1 MKLSYR
7 WIAMLL
13 LLAGLVGCSAPGQ
26 TQAPSLLAPQS
37 LTQPAGQVP
46 SAPTTAQALATSG
59 TAPGQSA
66 PAQMSSTSTGQI
78 ATPDTRP
85 LPADWRNWPIVPTAT
100 AHAVQIYQ
108 QGLTMGVDPHAF
120 SKVGD
125 CQSISEALLGKYDQP
140 GRYVLPSDQQ
150 SLQGTINQFAGSF
163 NRDGQAV
170 KGGFNAAAVLSPMWA
185 DPDFCQAGENPLECE
200 IRIHKPSFV
209 IISLEV
215 WWQGRTPERYVQYMR
230 QIIDYTI
237 AHGAVPIL
245 STKAD
250 NVEGDNSINLANAT
264 LAYQYDLPLW
274 NFWRA
279 AQALPNHGLD
289 PARNDGFHLSMDY
302 GWPARSLTAL
312 ETLDSVWRGVHQD
325 LLQSVQPTQAVTAV
339 ATQGP
344 TSPVVTTP
352 VALPAIT
359 PVGAGPTPAEGA
371 AGANGAA
378 SAGPGIIV
386 FGVDKKQN
394 GAYQSQGV
402 YRYDLA
408 AGQLSQV
415 AGTGFDLQ
423 SIAPDGSH
431 MLINQGSRLYLA
443 NPEGS
448 NQTLLDEHFAPDDGV
463 GALWLPN
470 DKSIAEVSNRD
481 GSNAIW
487 LLGADGKN
495 WTRLT
500 PPGSSP
506 IALYPSPDPQHVY
519 WESGSCGSSNICT
532 RLGTW
537 YSALDGSQTVQVS
550 GVLRPSFNSKGSY
563 FAYSYLTAQNASSLA
578 VSSLDRQSDRQITM
592 PGSNLLDYAWS
603 PDGKSLSVLAAV
615 RSDYSGK
622 WFGVRHFILSLP
634 GLASQEM
641 PRLPG
646 LNGRTLWSPDGKSL
660 LQVVTE
666 QLPAAGTLTPPEQS
680 GAASQA
686 STGDYRLD
694 FRLLDLASKKIT
706 ALDDKIGLSGP
717 DFLLVSNIDWVPGH

>member
-1 MKLSYR
+1 M
-7 WIAMLL
+7 A
-13 LLAGLVGCSAPGQ
+13 
-26 TQAPSLLAPQS
+26 QS
-37 LTQPAGQVP
+37 PA
-46 SAPTTAQALATSG
+46 ATSG
-59 TAPGQSA
+59 TTPGQSA
-66 PAQMSSTSTGQI
+66 SAQPASTSAGQA

-85 LPADWRNWPIVPTAT
+85 LPADWRNWPIVPAAT
-100 AHAVQIYQ
+100 AHALQIYQ
-108 QGLTMGVDPHAF
+108 QGLAMGVDPHAF

-125 CQSISEALLGKYDQP
+125 CQSITEALLGKYDQP
-140 GRYVLPSDQQ
+140 GRYQLSAGQQ
-150 SLQGTINQFAGSF
+150 SLQETIAQFAGSF

-185 DPDFCQAGENPLECE
+185 DPDYCQAGENPLECE

-215 WWQGRTPERYVQYMR
+215 WWQGRTPDRYVQYMR

-279 AQALPNHGLD
+279 AQALPYHGLD
-289 PARNDGFHLSMDY
+289 PVRNDGFHLSMDY

-312 ETLDSVWRGVHQD
+312 ESLDSVWRGVQ
-325 LLQSVQPTQAVTAV
+325 QGAKSAPPAQVVTAAV
-339 ATQGP
+339 AP
-344 TSPVVTTP
+344 TNAPVTTA

-359 PVGAGPTPAEGA
+359 ALVSSLAPAVGVA
-371 AGANGAA
+371 
-378 SAGPGIIV
+378 PGSII
-386 FGVDKKQN
+386 FGVDKKQS

-402 YRYDLA
+402 YSFDLA
-408 AGQLSQV
+408 AGKLSQV
-415 AGTGFDLQ
+415 AGAGFDLQ
-423 SIAPDGSH
+423 SVDPDGSR
-431 MLINQGSRLYLA
+431 MLINQGSQLYLA
-443 NPEGS
+443 NLDGS
-448 NQTLLDEHFAPDDGV
+448 NQILLDKAFAPDDGI
-463 GALWLPN
+463 GAMWLP
-470 DKSIAEVSNRD
+470 DGKSIVLVSRRD
-481 GSNAIW
+481 GSNAVW
-487 LLGADGKN
+487 LIGPET

-519 WESGSCGSSNICT
+519 WESGNCGSSNICT

-537 YSALDGSQTVQVS
+537 YTALDGSQTAQVS
-550 GVLRPSFNSKGSY
+550 GVLHPSFNGGGSY
-563 FAYSYLTAQNASSLA
+563 FAYSYLTAQNVSSLA
-578 VSSLDRQSDRQITM
+578 VSSLDRQSDRPLPM

-634 GLASQEM
+634 GLGIQEM

-646 LNGRTLWSPDGKSL
+646 LTGRTLWSPDGKSL

-666 QLPAAGTLTPPEQS
+666 QLPGLGTAIPPQQS
-680 GAASQA
+680 GADSQA

-706 ALDDKIGLSGP
+706 SLDDKIGLSGP